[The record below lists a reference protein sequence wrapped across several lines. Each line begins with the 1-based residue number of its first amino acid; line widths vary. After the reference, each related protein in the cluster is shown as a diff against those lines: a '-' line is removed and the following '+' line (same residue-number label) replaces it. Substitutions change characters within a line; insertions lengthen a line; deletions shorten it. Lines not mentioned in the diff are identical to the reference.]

1 MLVHEG
7 EINMDNIGCDIGK
20 NNLDVYLNGKLRK
33 YPNNKN
39 RNIFVKQLQMI
50 LETSEEY
57 EKRLLTVL
65 HDKNILLL

>member
-1 MLVHEG
+1 MTNV
-7 EINMDNIGCDIGK
+7 GCDIRK
-20 NNLDVYLNGKLRK
+20 SNLKVYLNGNLRK

-39 RNIFVKQLQMI
+39 RNIFVKQLQVI